1 MIDSKGKKDHYK
13 DKPLREGPLL
23 ELLRKREEKPREEL
37 LRQLAIMQDITV
49 LHKKP
54 NRFEV
59 VEKVLEGQIYDED
72 HDSELA
78 TLVLG

>member
-1 MIDSKGKKDHYK
+1 
-13 DKPLREGPLL
+13 
-23 ELLRKREEKPREEL
+23 
-37 LRQLAIMQDITV
+37 MQDITV

-72 HDSELA
+72 HDNELA